1 MFAFREHRE
10 IKSRDRSQTHIL
22 RTLSLHEFQL
32 KLIKTVRWP
41 GKKRP
46 LQRQKKDPKLH
57 KKVN

>member
-41 GKKRP
+41 GKKGHFKDKRKT
-46 LQRQKKDPKLH
+46 LNCIKK
-57 KKVN
+57 

>member
-41 GKKRP
+41 GKKKATSKIKERP
-46 LQRQKKDPKLH
+46 
-57 KKVN
+57 